1 MNREDFNFIKD
12 LLAERAGWNLSEDK
26 LYILDRKLTEIVRKN
41 NWSSINDLL
50 GALKRG
56 SRTLKEELVEEM
68 AITDT
73 CFFRDYDVFEKFKN
87 VIFNHLVK
95 AKQNKKQLKIWSAGC
110 STGQEAYSLA
120 MIFKEKEEFLKDWVI
135 EIIGTDISS
144 QSILQAQKGRYSGF
158 EIQLGMPASLMIKY
172 FDKDGEHWYANNELK
187 SMINFKQYNMIDE
200 FSFST
205 SFDMILCRNLLKG
218 FDESKREE
226 IIKKIHKTQPIGGL
240 LYIGK
245 DEENT
250 KGLAKYYKPVS
261 NIKCL
266 YQAVPYDKN
275 RADLAPQKK
284 EEEAK
289 KAPPKITR
297 PAGL

>member
-1 MNREDFNFIKD
+1 
-12 LLAERAGWNLSEDK
+12 
-26 LYILDRKLTEIVRKN
+26 
-41 NWSSINDLL
+41 
-50 GALKRG
+50 
-56 SRTLKEELVEEM
+56 
-68 AITDT
+68 
-73 CFFRDYDVFEKFKN
+73 
-87 VIFNHLVK
+87 
-95 AKQNKKQLKIWSAGC
+95 
-110 STGQEAYSLA
+110 
-120 MIFKEKEEFLKDWVI
+120 
-135 EIIGTDISS
+135 
-144 QSILQAQKGRYSGF
+144 
-158 EIQLGMPASLMIKY
+158 
-172 FDKDGEHWYANNELK
+172 
-187 SMINFKQYNMIDE
+187 MINFKQYNMIDE